1 MKRVKAGVRYRKTD
15 DFGKAKMGKNERV
28 DMYAHRLETLA
39 RKKFGDESI
48 M

>member
-1 MKRVKAGVRYRKTD
+1 MKAGVRYRKTD